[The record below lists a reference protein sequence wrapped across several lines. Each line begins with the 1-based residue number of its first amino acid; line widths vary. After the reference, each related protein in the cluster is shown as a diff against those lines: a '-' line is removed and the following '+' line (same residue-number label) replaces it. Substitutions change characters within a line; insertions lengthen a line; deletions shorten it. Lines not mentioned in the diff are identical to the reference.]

1 MANNESNYELKKSLF
16 EASKEL
22 DQASIEMLRALKP
35 QNVFR
40 ITLDLTKERVIDDP
54 YIVNKAFKSV
64 FVESS
69 TDPSARIFVR
79 PTTNSS
85 EQDYFGL
92 GYKDSWTVS
101 SVVPKGFFHWPAQN
115 GTMTLVFFSDSEF
128 RSGSQVSLTSGGV
141 SISEGSSFTQLAP
154 MTLAAT
160 TKTQI
165 LPQNFLRKVAMV
177 TNRTAGDLY
186 IGGPSVSNAGADEG
200 FSISVGATIEWRNSS
215 ALYAYSPSGGK
226 VLLSEQT

>member
-1 MANNESNYELKKSLF
+1 MANNDSNYELKKSLF

-40 ITLDLTKERVIDDP
+40 ITLDLSKEQSIDDP
-54 YIVNKAFKSV
+54 RVINKAFKSV
-64 FVESS
+64 FIESA
-69 TDPSARIFVR
+69 TDPSSRIFMR

-101 SVVPKGFFHWPAQN
+101 AVVPKGFIHWPAQN

-128 RSGSQVSLTSGGV
+128 RSGSQVSLTSGGL
-141 SISEGSSFTQLAP
+141 SINEGSSVQGPLAV
-154 MTLAAT
+154 TLAAGVAAE
-160 TKTQI
+160 I
-165 LPQNFLRKVAMV
+165 APQDFNRKVAIIQNKTGGDIFIGASNTV
-177 TNRTAGDLY
+177 NATTNEG
-186 IGGPSVSNAGADEG
+186 IKIVADG
-200 FSISVGATIEWRNSS
+200 LIEWRNTA
-215 ALYAYSPSGGK
+215 ALCGFSLGGGK
-226 VLLSEQT
+226 VTRIEEK